1 MPYIGKSPIGG
12 GFHKLDAMT
21 ASATATYA
29 LTLGSAAYYPET
41 ANQLLVSLNGVIQ
54 APQDS
59 FTVSGSNL
67 IFDSA
72 LTASDSIDFVMALGD
87 VLGVGSV
94 TDGAI
99 TTAKIGNNAVTMD
112 KLATSGTLPAL
123 DGSALTGLSGSNVL
137 ETFTLVCNGE
147 PITVGSGTYTPTNVT
162 AVQTLTESHAVITGS
177 SLAYTPPS
185 GTTDVIYEFSW
196 TINLDTTAIQ
206 LAHYAMRIDGTQIT
220 GTRQTYSDDGTYTNQ
235 RLAFQWRIPIG
246 GSASSTTGRVAS
258 WSSAK
263 TIDMTMRVYAL
274 PTYTGKLHRSVY
286 WDGGSLAL
294 VPQPVIKITA
304 LG

>member
-72 LTASDSIDFVMALGD
+72 LTASDSIDFVVALGD

-94 TDGAI
+94 TDGAV
-99 TTAKIGNNAVTMD
+99 TTAKIGNNAVTD
-112 KLATSGTLPAL
+112 AKLATTLDLSSKTLTLPSGYVKQVYDSGWISIADTTWTTVTHNIAL
-123 DGSALTGLSGSNVL
+123 PYKLQVL
-137 ETFTLVCNGE
+137 QK
-147 PITVGSGTYTPTNVT
+147 VT
-162 AVQTLTESHAVITGS
+162 ATGS
-177 SLAYTPPS
+177 SGHNAEYADNDVLEIPPNSELDNFSSTGFHTISKDNIVRAYGHSALGAVDANGDATGYIPRLE
-185 GTTDVIYEFSW
+185 T
-196 TINLDTTAIQ
+196 N
-206 LAHYAMRIDGTQIT
+206 
-220 GTRQTYSDDGTYTNQ
+220 GTRFIIHKAQ
-235 RLAFQWRIPIG
+235 
-246 GSASSTTGRVAS
+246 
-258 WSSAK
+258 
-263 TIDMTMRVYAL
+263 
-274 PTYTGKLHRSVY
+274 
-286 WDGGSLAL
+286 
-294 VPQPVIKITA
+294 
-304 LG
+304 